1 MKKIL
6 LTALLAF
13 IITGADAR
21 PKKKDRIENIY
32 LPEFFIT
39 DSATIKIENFDD
51 ITRSQQRNIED
62 RKIYYN
68 PENYGI
74 SLLLYSDNIRRFY
87 WRDISNAFI
96 PNALSYDKNDIKIVI
111 NNKYDKDKIYSGY
124 VLRDKN
130 GTVIDTVL
138 TNYRY
143 RGFNNR
149 LKNNIIMSQYV
160 TEQLDS
166 LKGIVKEETDKRYT
180 LLLRCQEAERKEIQ
194 RIHEKDSI
202 NRVRREE
209 QLRLQEEARAREAA
223 EENARVFAS
232 RVAELTT
239 HFHAPTSQVQTKSY
253 TSALGATITYSYYME
268 NGMEVRHGKYTA
280 KINYDYTY
288 IDGERWTGYEL
299 FECNYR
305 NGIMHGNYKYDRQI
319 TKRYNGINRPF
330 NLTINVNVWNSFIDG
345 QFNFTNGEFRYQGHA
360 THGILDNI
368 TITRLSDSKSV
379 SASSDPDGDRST
391 PVELATK
398 TFPAINNQYII
409 IPRYGVP
416 TENLRVPYLIFK

>member
-166 LKGIVKEETDKRYT
+166 IKEKEKVNTIRNIA
-180 LLLRCQEAERKEIQ
+180 LLF
-194 RIHEKDSI
+194 D
-202 NRVRREE
+202 
-209 QLRLQEEARAREAA
+209 
-223 EENARVFAS
+223 
-232 RVAELTT
+232 
-239 HFHAPTSQVQTKSY
+239 
-253 TSALGATITYSYYME
+253 
-268 NGMEVRHGKYTA
+268 
-280 KINYDYTY
+280 
-288 IDGERWTGYEL
+288 
-299 FECNYR
+299 
-305 NGIMHGNYKYDRQI
+305 
-319 TKRYNGINRPF
+319 
-330 NLTINVNVWNSFIDG
+330 
-345 QFNFTNGEFRYQGHA
+345 
-360 THGILDNI
+360 
-368 TITRLSDSKSV
+368 
-379 SASSDPDGDRST
+379 
-391 PVELATK
+391 
-398 TFPAINNQYII
+398 
-409 IPRYGVP
+409 
-416 TENLRVPYLIFK
+416 